1 MGGGEWTDG
10 RVTGDEAMARAFG
23 ARGARGAEGT
33 CGASGAEGAGTREG
47 AEPKRQVEPSWQ
59 MGEARQPNA
68 DRDAT
73 GDQAADQD
81 ASERDPRY
89 AGFADEPTR
98 AQARRIRELY
108 RLLDVPDE
116 EIDRVFSGVAI
127 RDEPSYPD
135 EEGIPVGGENPG
147 DAVLD
152 LCFTMWACGFDWKES
167 FEEIVWSYE
176 KMLQFHDMWETLD
189 ATDAAEV
196 HAARFDEYPA
206 EDILRYLLDLQC
218 DEGKRVL
225 LLDNGSDS
233 LYTVVVRVSDL
244 PRLRAGMRELF
255 GPDWSILYE
264 GGGTATLPP
273 APEPE
278 PARGTT
284 SPAGASSG
292 AAPALG
298 ASSLARTG
306 TTAGEAAAGGAP
318 GAAPATAA
326 GTGHPGGAVG
336 AAAGRGAASGP
347 TSGTAADDPFP
358 FVVDSKGRT
367 QEERRRQQ
375 AKTAAQAERAGRV
388 AKGLGRRLVRGL
400 VGALIGLAVALG
412 FTLLMNFLG
421 VERQPEQADWRE
433 MAKTAQQQQRQM
445 EETNKR
451 LQESLQDAQTMEFG
465 KLPTTGGQ
473 P

>member
-1 MGGGEWTDG
+1 MGGGERTEG
-10 RVTGDEAMARAFG
+10 RVAGDEAMRRASG
-23 ARGARGAEGT
+23 ALGARGAEGT

-47 AEPKRQVEPSWQ
+47 AEPKRQAEPSWQ
-59 MGEARQPNA
+59 KGEARQPSA
-68 DRDAT
+68 DRDTT

-89 AGFADEPTR
+89 AGFAEEPTR

-127 RDEPSYPD
+127 RDEPSFPD
-135 EEGIPVGGENPG
+135 EEGIPVGGDNPG

-233 LYTVVVRVSDL
+233 LYTVVVRASDL
-244 PRLRAGMRELF
+244 PRLCDGMRELF
-255 GPDWSILYE
+255 GPDWSIFYE

-273 APEPE
+273 EPE
-278 PARGTT
+278 PARGTMA
-284 SPAGASSG
+284 PAGASSG
-292 AAPALG
+292 AASALG
-298 ASSLARTG
+298 ASSSARTG
-306 TTAGEAAAGGAP
+306 TTAGEAAGGGTP

-326 GTGHPGGAVG
+326 G
-336 AAAGRGAASGP
+336 AGRGAASGP

-367 QEERRRQQ
+367 QEERRQQQ

-433 MAKTAQQQQRQM
+433 TAKTAQQQQQQM